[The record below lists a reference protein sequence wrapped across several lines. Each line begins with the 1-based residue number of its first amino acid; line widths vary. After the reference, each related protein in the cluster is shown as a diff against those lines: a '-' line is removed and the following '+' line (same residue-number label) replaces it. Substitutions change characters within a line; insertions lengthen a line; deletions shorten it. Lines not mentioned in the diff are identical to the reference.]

1 MTVEIDSRRIQ
12 GNGGEVRWQLDGGR
26 HLVTVTDEAGT
37 VQARLLVTDG
47 RKARELYEHP
57 FAIAAVPNLFERA
70 RATV

>member
-1 MTVEIDSRRIQ
+1 M
-12 GNGGEVRWQLDGGR
+12 
-26 HLVTVTDEAGT
+26 TDEAGT